1 MKLRTRFFFS
11 SSALMVLALIGLLL
25 GIFSVIFLTK
35 AQNQLMSRNLQIIEA
50 TGGMRQEM
58 GTQVVMMLR
67 NNPDPVQMEASDQR
81 FRQWLSLAGED
92 AVNAAD
98 RQELAEIESAYEQFD
113 DFINKRLEVHRNT
126 LNDDHFALNLQPL
139 RDRLAALQQRYVRAI
154 EHNQESSRQRA
165 WLVASLLSAI
175 GVALLLI
182 GFVTANSIARRFGQP
197 IETLTS
203 AAEQIGRG
211 DYHVNLPVPQQTELA
226 ILTRRFGQMAEA
238 LRQFHASNVAA
249 LIAGQRRLQAVL
261 DSITDGLLIID
272 RDGRLEHGNPVAQS
286 LLGWAELPLGEP
298 LQQLLAQPTLE
309 ARLALALT
317 GQPTEQASEDLCI
330 DSYGEQRLLSNS
342 LTPVSDENGVIIGA
356 VMVLR
361 DVTELRAFERIR
373 SEFVLRA
380 SHELRTPVT
389 GMHMAF
395 GLLRE
400 RLHFPELSREEDLLQ
415 TLGSE
420 MQRLLHLLDGLLDFS
435 RYQSGLQELDLK
447 QCDPAEL
454 IVQAAE
460 RFTHKATARQISLQV
475 NAQQGLPLVCL
486 DRVQLER
493 VLDNLLGNALRHSQ
507 DGGQIRLQAHS
518 QDERVFISVEDQ
530 GEGIAYSQQARIF
543 EPFVQVGR
551 RKGGAGLGLALC
563 KEIIQLHGGHIRVNS
578 SPGMGARFYL
588 ELPIQASTQGSV

>member
-1 MKLRTRFFFS
+1 M
-11 SSALMVLALIGLLL
+11 ALALLGLLL
-25 GIFSVIFLTK
+25 GIFSVLMLTST
-35 AQNQLMSRNLQIIEA
+35 QNQQMTRNLRTIEA
-50 TGGMRQEM
+50 TVGMRQEL
-58 GTQVVMMLR
+58 GIQVVMMLR
-67 NNPDPVQMEASDQR
+67 KRLDRVELKASDQR
-81 FRQWLSLAGED
+81 FRKWLLRASEGDLD
-92 AVNAAD
+92 DAD
-98 RQELAEIESAYEQFD
+98 RQALADVERTYARFDTFADKRDDVRRNTFD
-113 DFINKRLEVHRNT
+113 DNNFVV
-126 LNDDHFALNLQPL
+126 NLQAL
-139 RDRLAALQQRYVRAI
+139 RDSLNALQQRCVTAI
-154 EHNQESSRQRA
+154 EHTQENSRQRA
-165 WLVASLLSAI
+165 WIVSSLLGMM